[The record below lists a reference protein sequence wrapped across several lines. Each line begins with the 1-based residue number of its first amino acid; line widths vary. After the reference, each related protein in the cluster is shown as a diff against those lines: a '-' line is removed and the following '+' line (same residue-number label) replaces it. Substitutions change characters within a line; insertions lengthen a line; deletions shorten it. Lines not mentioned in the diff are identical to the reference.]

1 VLLRGFV
8 FGVVIMRSYLKSMSY
23 LSPRRD
29 EHHPTFSAIISRL
42 SLFRNTSAEAQRDIS
57 ARLVMRKR
65 KAASQIM
72 AQDEPSDSLYIV
84 QRGLV
89 KLVIYGDNGRQ
100 MTLCT
105 LGPGE
110 FFGEVSA
117 FDGLERGVTGE
128 AAEDTTIL
136 VLARDQLFEHLKLYP
151 ATAMTFLMEMSRR
164 MRQQN
169 ELIANLALRDVS
181 VRLARTLVK
190 LARQDGGG
198 LEGRVIRRRPT
209 QQELANMVGSC
220 RETVS
225 RAMTGFSRKGL
236 VSADGRSLE
245 LSRDLIELAA

>member
-1 VLLRGFV
+1 
-8 FGVVIMRSYLKSMSY
+8 MRSYLQSMTY
-23 LSPRRD
+23 LSPRRE
-29 EHHPTFSAIISRL
+29 EHNPTFSAIISRL
-42 SLFRNTSAEAQRDIS
+42 SLFRNTAPEAQRDIS

-65 KAASQIM
+65 KAGSQIM
-72 AQDEPSDSLYIV
+72 AQDEPSDSLYVV

-100 MTLCT
+100 MTLTT

-117 FDGLERGVTGE
+117 FDGLERGVTAE

-136 VLARDQLFEHLKLYP
+136 VLARDELFEHLKLFP

-164 MRQQN
+164 MREQN
-169 ELIANLALRDVS
+169 ELIADLALRDVS

-190 LARQDGGG
+190 LAREDGADF
-198 LEGRVIRRRPT
+198 EGRCIRRRPT

-225 RAMTGFSRKGL
+225 RAMAGFSRKGL
-236 VSADGRSLE
+236 VSSQGRALE
-245 LSRDLIELAA
+245 LSEDLIDLAA

>member
-1 VLLRGFV
+1 
-8 FGVVIMRSYLKSMSY
+8 MRSYLQSMPY

-42 SLFRNTSAEAQRDIS
+42 SLFRATLPEAQRDIS

-65 KAASQIM
+65 KAGSQIM

-100 MTLCT
+100 MTLTT

-117 FDGLERGVTGE
+117 FDGLERGVTAE

-136 VLARDQLFEHLKLYP
+136 VLARDELFEHLKLFP
-151 ATAMTFLMEMSRR
+151 TTAVTFLMEMSRR
-164 MRQQN
+164 MREQN

-190 LARQDGGG
+190 LAREDGAD
-198 LEGRVIRRRPT
+198 LQGRLIRRRPT

-225 RAMTGFSRKGL
+225 RAMAGFSRKGL
-236 VSADGRSLE
+236 VNNQGRSLE
-245 LSRDLIELAA
+245 LTDDLIDLAA

>member
-1 VLLRGFV
+1 
-8 FGVVIMRSYLKSMSY
+8 MSY

-29 EHHPTFSAIISRL
+29 EHHPTFGAIISRL

-65 KAASQIM
+65 AAGSQII

-117 FDGLERGVTGE
+117 FDGLERGVTAE
-128 AAEDTTIL
+128 AVQETTVL
-136 VLARDQLFEHLKLYP
+136 VLARDQLFEHLGHYP
-151 ATAMTFLMEMSRR
+151 ATAVTFLMEMSRR

-190 LARQDGGG
+190 LAREDGSDDQ
-198 LEGRVIRRRPT
+198 GRLIRQRPT

-225 RAMTGFSRKGL
+225 RAMAGFSRKGL
-236 VSADGRSLE
+236 VASRGRCLE
-245 LSRDLIELAA
+245 LSDDLLDLAA